1 MQTLQQKLK
10 TTYNK
15 MELNEG
21 KRMVKEWSNERD
33 CFNQTGKLIQEFSN
47 NNNIKRRILT
57 CFQLTNQRNQF
68 SDSLCQD

>member
-1 MQTLQQKLK
+1 
-10 TTYNK
+10 

-21 KRMVKEWSNERD
+21 NGMVKRTEL
-33 CFNQTGKLIQEFSN
+33 FNQTGKLIQEFSN

-68 SDSLCQD
+68 SDSLCQDWWSGIEQY

>member
-1 MQTLQQKLK
+1 
-10 TTYNK
+10 

-21 KRMVKEWSNERD
+21 NGMVKRTEL
-33 CFNQTGKLIQEFSN
+33 FNQTGKLIQEFSN